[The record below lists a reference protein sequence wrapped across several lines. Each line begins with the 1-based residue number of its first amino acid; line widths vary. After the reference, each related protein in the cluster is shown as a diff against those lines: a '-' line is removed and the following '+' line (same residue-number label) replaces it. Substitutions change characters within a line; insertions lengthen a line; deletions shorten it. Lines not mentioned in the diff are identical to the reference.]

1 MGGDSELR
9 STTARGRSKVDLFE
23 RLNSCCLST
32 IVRDLNN
39 ERYSLDSDVVIS
51 LTRVK
56 ILSRRVSQFARRARF
71 VVVKSIIFKIACK
84 LRARVTIV
92 EGSSTAKF

>member
-9 STTARGRSKVDLFE
+9 STAVHGRSKADLFE
-23 RLNSCCLST
+23 RLNSCYLST
-32 IVRDLNN
+32 IIQNLNN
-39 ERYSLDSDVVIS
+39 ERYPLDSDVVIS

-71 VVVKSIIFKIACK
+71 VVVKSIIFKIASM

-92 EGSSTAKF
+92 EGSSTTKF